1 VIFGSSRGS
10 SSSRNTSTFT
20 SRNSSILIF
29 TTLGVFIGTI
39 LIWSSRGI
47 GYYSSRGGRGGI
59 RVVARGGGGRIIGGS
74 RRGIVSRGRRYLFSI
89 VVIKADRISPF
100 VRSTSASSIS
110 SYIYIYSSF
119 SLIIANKV
127 WAIIVVPLFY

>member
-10 SSSRNTSTFT
+10 RGSSRNTGTFT
-20 SRNSSILIF
+20 SRNSSIL
-29 TTLGVFIGTI
+29 VFIILGAFVGTI

-47 GYYSSRGGRGGI
+47 GYYSSRGSRGGGI
-59 RVVARGGGGRIIGGS
+59 VGGGGGRIVGGS
-74 RRGIVSRGRRYLFSI
+74 RRGIVGRGRRRLFSI
-89 VVIKADRISPF
+89 VVIKANWISPF
-100 VRSTSASSIS
+100 TRSTSALSIS

-127 WAIIVVPLFY
+127 